1 MRVTEIPRSEWRNFL
16 EGFASRH
23 QGWLAD
29 LERRQHGNGSIP
41 LVLERPLHK
50 INVDPKAGGRIVLVF
65 GRPDGAQTSQT
76 VDAPIRIKFLEAE
89 PGADA
94 GLEIESADGTSLV
107 MRFRS
112 AMPPE
117 MVDGIAA

>member
-1 MRVTEIPRSEWRNFL
+1 MRVKEIPRGEWRNFL
-16 EGFASRH
+16 EGFTSQH

-29 LERRQHGNGSIP
+29 LERRQHGNGCIP
-41 LVLERPLHK
+41 LILERPLHK
-50 INVDPKAGGRIVLVF
+50 INMDQKRGGRIVLVF
-65 GRPDGAQTSQT
+65 GRPDGEQTSQT
-76 VDAPIRIKFLEAE
+76 VDAPTRIKFLEAG
-89 PGADA
+89 PGAHA